1 MADTTTTNLGLTK
14 PEVGASADT
23 WGGKINTNLDL
34 VDGLFAAAG
43 NGTSVGLNV
52 GTGKTLAV
60 GGTLTMSALTAS
72 TALAL
77 NASKQAVSVTNTG
90 TGNNVLSASPTLTGT
105 IDAAAQTL
113 SGNLTLSGGTANGVL
128 YLNGSKVATSG
139 SALTFDG
146 TLLSTSTFRATST
159 TDSSL
164 VSRLTNEDFQ
174 LYAANGVATSGSGEI
189 KATIG
194 LYYDN
199 NIANLNG
206 GIQFTRGGA
215 GTDGWMNFLTSGT
228 ERMRL
233 DSSGNLGIGTSSPGF
248 RLDVAGNIRA
258 LNSGAD
264 SQVIVVAPSDSFSP
278 FIRWGVSG
286 IRDSGI
292 LGFPAGDD
300 SLVYRS
306 GANSFSTGTERFR
319 ITIGGNVG
327 IGTASPG
334 AALELARTSADVGLY
349 ITRSSTGAASYRQF
363 IDGDGDI
370 RFNMVSSKNMRFFTA
385 DTERARITSGGDL
398 LVGTTA
404 TTIATITQNALV
416 AKASNGSLLIHH
428 EVGNTGSDFA
438 AFGYNGAVIGSIY
451 PNSASTVAYAT
462 SSDYRLKN
470 TVAPMTG
477 ALAKVALLKP
487 CTYKWNADG
496 SDGQGFIAHELAEVV
511 PDCVVGEKDAV
522 DAEGKPRYQ
531 GVDTSFLVATLTA
544 AIQELTA
551 RVAQLESK

>member
-1 MADTTTTNLGLTK
+1 
-14 PEVGASADT
+14 
-23 WGGKINTNLDL
+23 
-34 VDGLFAAAG
+34 
-43 NGTSVGLNV
+43 
-52 GTGKTLAV
+52 
-60 GGTLTMSALTAS
+60 
-72 TALAL
+72 
-77 NASKQAVSVTNTG
+77 
-90 TGNNVLSASPTLTGT
+90 
-105 IDAAAQTL
+105 
-113 SGNLTLSGGTANGVL
+113 
-128 YLNGSKVATSG
+128 
-139 SALTFDG
+139 
-146 TLLSTSTFRATST
+146 
-159 TDSSL
+159 
-164 VSRLTNEDFQ
+164 
-174 LYAANGVATSGSGEI
+174 
-189 KATIG
+189 
-194 LYYDN
+194 
-199 NIANLNG
+199 
-206 GIQFTRGGA
+206 
-215 GTDGWMNFLTSGT
+215 
-228 ERMRL
+228 MRL